1 MRKARDHQGFT
12 LIEVLIA
19 AAILSVGLLALVS
32 VFPVG
37 YVDVTVSGGQSK
49 ATAYAQQMME
59 QLKNRS
65 FTTLFCPTPAP
76 CLPNPG
82 PINGNDVPLLTPG
95 PPPVPDTAY
104 TRTWSITQEP
114 GTNPPNR
121 LARITVTVNWAG
133 TSRSQTVA
141 LETMRAE

>member
-1 MRKARDHQGFT
+1 MRRVQDRQGFT

-19 AAILSVGLLALVS
+19 ASILAVGLLALVS

-37 YVDVTVSGGQSK
+37 YVDVTVSGGQSN
-49 ATAYAQQMME
+49 ATAYAQQMMD
-59 QLKNRS
+59 QLKNQP
-65 FTTLFCPTPAP
+65 FD
-76 CLPNPG
+76 PG
-82 PINGNDVPLLTPG
+82 PTNGNDIPE
-95 PPPVPDTAY
+95 ANY
-104 TRTWSITQEP
+104 TRTWNICPVGPPSACFAVAEP
-114 GTNPPNR
+114 VTNPPNR